1 MVSRPLR
8 DKITKPR
15 FRPFAKALARAQRIA
30 QNRALEDEN
39 LRDEYERRGVWT
51 SDDRPALEPLNAVCE
66 AFVAGNDPE
75 QRWPAPDAGFWPAL
89 PAAVPRATGP
99 TAVLARIPLADY
111 EAAGVVE
118 AHAVASKLLPD
129 VLGTTPEAE
138 PWVAAAAFVL
148 CAGGESPVQTLA
160 ALAAVEHAL
169 GDSRA
174 ASTVASM
181 VAREF
186 GAKLLA
192 KLVEGQ
198 WDRAIFHR
206 HAVWRGVLV
215 RNLERALDWMRLV
228 GDQFRRPRPAAPDA
242 PRALTAEQEAYAA
255 EPLDPANNDVILV
268 KAYAGTGKSH
278 STLEFVARR
287 HGPESPVLVAYY
299 NTAMAAEMRLKLTG
313 TIPGGAWE
321 CATLDALVQREFLRQ
336 VPGLAARKFHDASKS
351 GPAITSQAVRRCVGI
366 SDGAYFSGTIATHTK
381 RVLAIWVNSDK
392 RHFGDAII
400 PYSVIKWWHAR
411 SKAMPPFLELA
422 QKLWRG
428 ILSLAESN
436 DDLKLSFGEVAK
448 CFALRPYVDEPDVQ
462 WMLAGRGDCVLRRLS
477 PFEGARGYA
486 YVVIDEAQDLNPPHF
501 ELFVSAPRR
510 NGDRVAHAIVGDPYQ
525 SLYAWRGARNALKS
539 AAPLATTTVSLTKSF
554 RFGPA
559 VACLATAVLQECE
572 ARPEG
577 SPKPP
582 PLEGVGPDSR
592 LHMRNDIAC
601 HDYTQS
607 PLAVLARSNK
617 SVMEEANAYA
627 LRAGDDAAPFLFL
640 RGQNLGKQRMIVNV
654 LVGLRDDEAAV
665 ATFGE
670 DRGSWEH
677 FLRLH
682 EEEALE
688 DAELVKAIEL
698 VKSNQQAVAII
709 DRVQAASVAVAED
722 ARVVLGTVHSFK
734 GLEGTAVRLLDDI
747 VPSCTER
754 MVPRGLSNPDLC
766 LIYTALTRARDEL
779 YLNKGLRKLW
789 LTRRPPRPVLRLA
802 PPPPAPAPDDDDDEP
817 LPEPPGWCGLCGDDV
832 RLDGPVIRGFRAAP
846 SHTTTALVCERCS
859 KCHDLRLPLRLQRQ
873 PAFEFIAGWKIP
885 VPDVDES

>member
-1 MVSRPLR
+1 MGAGALAGFTIDFQVKATNVNNFLGANWFDIWKLIDTEDKGFVKTEVVRDFIAANAGKFTSPEFPTGFFAPILGADGKIKHKVYLRAFLHTTLR
-8 DKITKPR
+8 DGGHQNTNVYDYE
-15 FRPFAKALARAQRIA
+15 FRRLCRYLFLMNELSVLCGETEAEEKTLNKADFRIA

-66 AFVAGNDPE
+66 AFMAGKDPE

-89 PAAVPRATGP
+89 PGGAPRDGP
-99 TAVLARIPLADY
+99 DGDARGA
-111 EAAGVVE
+111 
-118 AHAVASKLLPD
+118 
-129 VLGTTPEAE
+129 
-138 PWVAAAAFVL
+138 
-148 CAGGESPVQTLA
+148 
-160 ALAAVEHAL
+160 AAVEHAL

-174 ASTVASM
+174 APTVASM

-215 RNLERALDWMRLV
+215 QNIGRALDWMRLV

-287 HGPESPVLVAYY
+287 HGPESPVLVAYF
-299 NTAMAAEMRLKLTG
+299 NAAMAAEMRLKLTA

-336 VPGLAARKFHDASKS
+336 VPSLAARKFHDASKS

-422 QKLWRG
+422 QLWRG

-486 YVVIDEAQDLNPPHF
+486 YVVIDEAQDLNPPHL

-654 LVGLRDDEAAV
+654 L
-665 ATFGE
+665 
-670 DRGSWEH
+670 
-677 FLRLH
+677 
-682 EEEALE
+682 
-688 DAELVKAIEL
+688 
-698 VKSNQQAVAII
+698 AVAII

-817 LPEPPGWCGLCGDDV
+817 LPELPGWCGLCGNDV
-832 RLDGPVIRGFRAAP
+832 P
-846 SHTTTALVCERCS
+846 STVS
-859 KCHDLRLPLRLQRQ
+859 
-873 PAFEFIAGWKIP
+873 
-885 VPDVDES
+885 

>member
-1 MVSRPLR
+1 MVSRTLR
-8 DKITKPR
+8 DIITKPR

-66 AFVAGNDPE
+66 AFMAGKDPE

-89 PAAVPRATGP
+89 PGGAPRDGP
-99 TAVLARIPLADY
+99 DGGPGAHSARRLRGGGRRRAPSRQ
-111 EAAGVVE
+111 
-118 AHAVASKLLPD
+118 ASARRSRHD
-129 VLGTTPEAE
+129 
-138 PWVAAAAFVL
+138 
-148 CAGGESPVQTLA
+148 AGGRALGRGRGLRPLRRRRGPVQTLA
-160 ALAAVEHAL
+160 APPPSSTRSAT
-169 GDSRA
+169 RA
-174 ASTVASM
+174 APTVASM

-206 HAVWRGVLV
+206 HA
-215 RNLERALDWMRLV
+215 
-228 GDQFRRPRPAAPDA
+228 FRRPRPAAPDA

-287 HGPESPVLVAYY
+287 HGPESPVLVAYF
-299 NTAMAAEMRLKLTG
+299 NAAMAAEMRLKLTA

-321 CATLDALVQREFLRQ
+321 CATLDAL
-336 VPGLAARKFHDASKS
+336 
-351 GPAITSQAVRRCVGI
+351 AVRRCVGI

-539 AAPLATTTVSLTKSF
+539 AAPW
-554 RFGPA
+554 R
-559 VACLATAVLQECE
+559 
-572 ARPEG
+572 RRR
-577 SPKPP
+577 
-582 PLEGVGPDSR
+582 SR
-592 LHMRNDIAC
+592 
-601 HDYTQS
+601 
-607 PLAVLARSNK
+607 
-617 SVMEEANAYA
+617 
-627 LRAGDDAAPFLFL
+627 
-640 RGQNLGKQRMIVNV
+640 
-654 LVGLRDDEAAV
+654 
-665 ATFGE
+665 
-670 DRGSWEH
+670 
-677 FLRLH
+677 
-682 EEEALE
+682 
-688 DAELVKAIEL
+688 
-698 VKSNQQAVAII
+698 
-709 DRVQAASVAVAED
+709 
-722 ARVVLGTVHSFK
+722 
-734 GLEGTAVRLLDDI
+734 
-747 VPSCTER
+747 
-754 MVPRGLSNPDLC
+754 
-766 LIYTALTRARDEL
+766 
-779 YLNKGLRKLW
+779 
-789 LTRRPPRPVLRLA
+789 
-802 PPPPAPAPDDDDDEP
+802 
-817 LPEPPGWCGLCGDDV
+817 
-832 RLDGPVIRGFRAAP
+832 
-846 SHTTTALVCERCS
+846 
-859 KCHDLRLPLRLQRQ
+859 
-873 PAFEFIAGWKIP
+873 
-885 VPDVDES
+885 